1 MEIDPVSK
9 VREFFPTI
17 SLLKGCS
24 VELGKKHKLCL
35 CPCVW
40 LSLGNSPSLN
50 FEVAQKPDK
59 LCKRSRSRNGVFN
72 DSHSMFHVS
81 VSGEPDV

>member
-24 VELGKKHKLCL
+24 VELGNKTQIVPLPMCL
-35 CPCVW
+35 AFAWKFSV
-40 LSLGNSPSLN
+40 LE

-72 DSHSMFHVS
+72 DSYSMFHVS